1 MDRKIL
7 SAKTGVILWV
17 AIHAILIALGISVPW
32 KMDSDLYSVLPDSN
46 EMKNVSAAEK
56 VLSART
62 MRNIT
67 VLVGHENFDIA
78 RSAAVA
84 LDSAF
89 AQDSSFDEVRFF
101 VDEKSFDETHDFLYK
116 NRYTVQGANVRE
128 ALTSQNLETL
138 KYNALTKIYGVFS
151 YANLNRLEEDPF
163 LMGVAAF
170 EEFMQRSLSMS
181 GRFSLRE
188 GVLAAN
194 DSNVSYVMWSAVLSE
209 KIPSMASDDHV
220 LGRLDRMLDSL
231 KKNHDG
237 LVIAKSGVPFHSF
250 ESSREAK
257 SEIAVISG
265 ISVVLILLLLLYVFR
280 SPLPIFATLSTI
292 AIAIISA
299 LSFTW
304 FVFGNIHVFTFV
316 FGTSVIG
323 VSIDYAVHFWTHWKE
338 RRAESADVSGS
349 RSVRSL
355 IFKSLLLGF
364 MTTEFSYFALT
375 FAGFPLLCQMAV
387 FSMVGLLS
395 SFLSITLLFDAFFD
409 RNVISKSRKFKKNVA
424 ALPTQVPAAFLKLYS
439 YFPKK
444 AGWLVAILF
453 VAALMPGLYWLN
465 IHTDLRTL
473 YSMSN
478 EMKTAEALNAKLS
491 NLGISENYFIVE
503 GESEEDV
510 LQSEEAL
517 TERLVD
523 AEKKSLLK
531 SHLATSAFVPSAR
544 TQAMTYEG
552 FRRLFFASDSLQ
564 NITDFLADSVNSHL
578 RGIGVEHDSAF
589 VAGLNTGAN
598 IVDLKSIVDSPSIPS
613 SFRSMLKMLWI
624 GAVGDSSSRR
634 FYSAV
639 FPLHVS
645 KKFDAVALAKD
656 LPNVYAVNK
665 MHNINDALTKISHVS
680 LQLVACAYAA
690 VFLILVLV
698 YKFKTAVRIIRAP
711 VLACLFLAAIFG
723 YAGVDFNFFAI
734 VGVILTLGIG
744 IDYALFFNEGGCN
757 NLTTTLAVMLSALTT
772 IISFGILA
780 FSSFTPV
787 ATFGFAVL
795 LGIFCCFL
803 LSPLSGKR

>member
-7 SAKTGVILWV
+7 NAKTGVILWV
-17 AIHAILIALGISVPW
+17 VIHAILIALGVSVPW

-46 EMKNVSAAEK
+46 GMKNVSAAEK

-67 VLVGHENFDIA
+67 VLIGHENFDIA
-78 RSAAVA
+78 RSSAVA

-89 AQDSSFDEVRFF
+89 AKDSSFDEVRFY

-128 ALTSQNLETL
+128 ALASQNLETL
-138 KYNALTKIYGVFS
+138 KFNALTKIYGVFS

-163 LMGVAAF
+163 LMGEAAF

-181 GRFSLRE
+181 GKFSLRE
-188 GVLAAN
+188 GVLAAT
-194 DSNVSYVMWSAVLSE
+194 DSNKSYVMWSAVLSE
-209 KIPSMASDDHV
+209 KVPSMVSDNHV
-220 LGRLDRMLDSL
+220 LERLNRMLDLL
-231 KKNHDG
+231 KTNHAG
-237 LVIAKSGVPFHSF
+237 LVVAKSGVPFHSF

-280 SPLPIFATLSTI
+280 SPLPIVATLTTI
-292 AIAIISA
+292 AVAVFSA

-323 VSIDYAVHFWTHWKE
+323 VSIDYAVHFWTHWKA
-338 RRAESADVSGS
+338 RRAGSADVSDS
-349 RSVRSL
+349 RNVRGL

-395 SFLSITLLFDAFFD
+395 SFLSITLLYHAFFD
-409 RNVISKSRKFKKNVA
+409 QGATAKSCEFKNES
-424 ALPTQVPAAFLKLYS
+424 ALPTLVPNAFLKLYS
-439 YFPKK
+439 SFPKK
-444 AGWLVAILF
+444 AGWIVAILF
-453 VAALMPGLYWLN
+453 VATLIPGLYLLN
-465 IHTDLRTL
+465 IHTDMRTL
-473 YSMSN
+473 YSMN
-478 EMKTAEALNAKLS
+478 DEMKAAEALNAKLS

-503 GESEEDV
+503 GENEEDV

-517 TERLVD
+517 TERLVG

-531 SHLATSAFVPSAR
+531 SHLATSAFVPSAK

-552 FRRLFFASDSLQ
+552 IRRLFFASDSLQ
-564 NITDFLADSVNSHL
+564 NITDFLADSVKSHL
-578 RGIGVEHDSAF
+578 RGIGVENDSAF
-589 VAGLNTGAN
+589 VAGLNAGAN

-645 KKFDAVALAKD
+645 KNFDAVAIATD

-665 MHNINDALTKISHVS
+665 MRNINDALTKISHVS
-680 LQLVACAYAA
+680 LQLVACAYAV
-690 VFLILVLV
+690 VFVILVLV

-711 VLACLFLAAIFG
+711 VLACLFLAATFG
-723 YAGVDFNFFAI
+723 YAGIDFNFFAI

-744 IDYALFFNEGGCN
+744 IDYALFFNEGGYN
-757 NLTTTLAVMLSALTT
+757 NLTTTLAVMLSAMTT
-772 IISFGILA
+772 LISFGILA

-787 ATFGFAVL
+787 ATFGLAVL

-803 LSPLSGKR
+803 LSPLCAKR